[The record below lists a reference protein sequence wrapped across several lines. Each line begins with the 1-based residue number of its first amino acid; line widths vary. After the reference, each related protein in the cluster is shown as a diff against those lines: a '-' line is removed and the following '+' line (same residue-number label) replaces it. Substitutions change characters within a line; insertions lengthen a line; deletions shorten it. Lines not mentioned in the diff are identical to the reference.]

1 VVVGIDRF
9 RQHFSDYQAQY
20 ALIGG
25 AACDLLFTD
34 AGLEFRATKD
44 LDVVL
49 CVEVVDAAFA
59 IAFREFLEA
68 GGYEAREQSDGRKTF
83 CRFYRPKDTTYP
95 YMIEL
100 FSRRPEGLQL
110 PDDVTMTKVAVDD
123 DLVSLS
129 ALLLDDEYY
138 AAMQASTT
146 VIDGISIVDQDLLIP
161 FKAKAWLDLVGRKAK
176 GVNVDTKHVKKHR
189 NDVFRLA
196 QLLIPEQH
204 IDVSDGIAN
213 DLRDFLNA
221 VRNDRNFDPNAFGVQ
236 FTRDEGIAL
245 LESVYRL

>member
-1 VVVGIDRF
+1 MVVGIDKF
-9 RQHFSDYQAQY
+9 REHFFDYQAQY

-25 AACDLLFTD
+25 AACDLLFAE
-34 AGLEFRATKD
+34 AGLQFRATKD

-49 CVEVVDAAFA
+49 CVEVVDASFA
-59 IAFREFLEA
+59 AAFREFLDA
-68 GGYEAREQSDGRKTF
+68 SGYEAREQSDGRKTF
-83 CRFYRPKDTTYP
+83 CRFYKPKDKTYP

-100 FSRRPEGLQL
+100 FSRRPNGLQL
-110 PDDVTMTKVAVDD
+110 PDDMAMTKVAVDD

-138 AAMQASTT
+138 AAMQGSKT
-146 VIDGISIVDQDLLIP
+146 VIDGISIVDQELLIP

-176 GVNVDTKHVKKHR
+176 GENVDTKHVKKHR

-221 VRNDRNFDPNAFGVQ
+221 VRNDRNFDPYAFGVQ
-236 FTRDEGIAL
+236 LTRDEGIAL